1 MGIGG
6 GIFLVVVGAILT
18 FAVNAQVSGV
28 NLDVVG
34 IIMMIAGVVMLV
46 VALVMNAQRTHTS
59 HREVLEHYE
68 GRPGEMPPRA

>member
-6 GIFLVVVGAILT
+6 GIFLIVAGAILT

-28 NLDVVG
+28 DLDLVG
-34 IIMMIAGVVMLV
+34 IIMMIAGVITLI

-68 GRPGEMPPRA
+68 GRPGEVPPRP

>member
-6 GIFLVVVGAILT
+6 GIFLIVAGAILT

-28 NLDVVG
+28 DLDLVG
-34 IIMMIAGVVMLV
+34 IIMMVAGVVTLI

-59 HREVLEHYE
+59 HREVVERYE
-68 GRPGEMPPRA
+68 GRPGEVPPRV